1 MTFISCVMALA
12 LVFVIGTI
20 VTEDRRLDFV
30 TRFVT
35 EMYIIPVLLSVIAI
49 CIVLIPFIII
59 ETIVMKIV
67 RRRDEV

>member
-1 MTFISCVMALA
+1 MTTLFSCLMALA
-12 LVFVIGTI
+12 LVFVIGAI

-49 CIVLIPFIII
+49 GITLLPIFVV

-67 RRRDEV
+67 RRRD